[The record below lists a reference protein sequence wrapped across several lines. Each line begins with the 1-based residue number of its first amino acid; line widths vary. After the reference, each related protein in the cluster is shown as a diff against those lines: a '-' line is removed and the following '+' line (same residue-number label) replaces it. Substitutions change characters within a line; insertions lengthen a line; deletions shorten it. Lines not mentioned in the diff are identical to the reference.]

1 MDMSLVTL
9 VLLLTVAINR
19 AQMICICSASVRYD
33 SCIVQEYSRIIIV
46 LSKLN
51 QDLHIISVTRVL

>member
-1 MDMSLVTL
+1 MDMSTL
-9 VLLLTVAINR
+9 VLLLTVAIDR

-46 LSKLN
+46 
-51 QDLHIISVTRVL
+51 QDLHIISVTHVL